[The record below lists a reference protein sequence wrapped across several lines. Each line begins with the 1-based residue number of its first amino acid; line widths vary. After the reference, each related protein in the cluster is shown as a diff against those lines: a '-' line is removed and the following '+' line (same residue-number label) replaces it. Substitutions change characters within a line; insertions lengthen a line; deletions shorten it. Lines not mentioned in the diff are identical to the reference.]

1 MPKKGR
7 TTISKRLV
15 CNNTLAAHFKYQF
28 YQTKA
33 FRWKTF
39 SFCLSRRFEALP
51 PPRSQNSFE
60 DKKNNRRKEKIFSG
74 TKVQLYIDKGKKL
87 FIYQCYFG
95 ETMQVKDF
103 HDQALKES
111 EREEYWIRLITL
123 RGSLML
129 WRGDYVRFIYSNV
142 VVTAISYSTS

>member
-1 MPKKGR
+1 MKN
-7 TTISKRLV
+7 IFFLLV
-15 CNNTLAAHFKYQF
+15 SPF
-28 YQTKA
+28 
-33 FRWKTF
+33 W
-39 SFCLSRRFEALP
+39 SSSP

-60 DKKNNRRKEKIFSG
+60 DKKNNRKKEKIFSG
-74 TKVQLYIDKGKKL
+74 TKVQLYIDKEKKL
-87 FIYQCYFG
+87 LIYQCYFA